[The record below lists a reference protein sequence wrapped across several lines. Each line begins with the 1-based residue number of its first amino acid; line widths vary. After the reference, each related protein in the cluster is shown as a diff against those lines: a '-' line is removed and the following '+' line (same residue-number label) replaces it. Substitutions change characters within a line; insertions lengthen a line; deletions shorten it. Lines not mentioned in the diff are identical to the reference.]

1 LFDERQKAENDP
13 EGLDL
18 LVNVLDGLRIHI
30 KQTGYYHM
38 GVTNGNYDRTLLS
51 VDNVNGERA

>member
-30 KQTGYYHM
+30 KQIGYYHM